1 MNGSQINLQN
11 KSHLRQGGLEMDITM
26 ISNNQYAQEFARN
39 IPWQDILEPFGF
51 GMHKETLNSG
61 ETGITWTYNDGEV
74 SLSLF
79 TCGEIDDA
87 VIFDW
92 DHVGKQTLSK
102 FDAIRRFRCNGNWSW
117 AKAMLLEGI
126 DIGGN
131 AIDKIGRK
139 TWAKFQ
145 QSSNEMSAEVRYVT
159 DALYQARVDDEFF
172 SLAAR
177 DLAKVKF
184 EELKFAQDGTPVEP
198 ISLEEFLSSEMS
210 SNAFVIEDLLVSQGK
225 VFLAAKAKAGKTT
238 LCLALLK
245 SFVTG
250 HDFLGRFKVTK
261 PEGAIG
267 YINMELTDAQM
278 QRWTKRLGIA
288 KESGIHFWNLRGK
301 PNPLR
306 SEASRRLLID
316 QIRSRG
322 VKTLF
327 IDTFAKVFSGNA
339 NDNSEVNRFLVMLDG
354 VLESAG
360 VEQLVMLVHAGHE
373 GKRIRGATA
382 LNDHPDSIWY
392 LTTDEAGNRYFSA
405 IGRDVD
411 VPEGHLSLD
420 MGTYDITYTG
430 EGRSLRKV
438 SSQKELLI
446 SFVESHPG
454 CKAKDIDEVLTGT
467 KESKIR
473 LRSELVKEGLL
484 VTEKGFRNAVNYF
497 LRPSIG

>member
-1 MNGSQINLQN
+1 
-11 KSHLRQGGLEMDITM
+11 MDKPM
-26 ISNNQYAQEFARN
+26 ISNNNYAVEFARR
-39 IPWQDILEPFGF
+39 IPWQDILEPIGF
-51 GMHKETLNSG
+51 TMQKELLNSG
-61 ETGITWTYNDGEV
+61 ETGITWTYNDGED

-79 TCGEIDDA
+79 TCGETDDA

-92 DHVGKQTLSK
+92 NHVGSQTLSK
-102 FDAIRRFRCNGNWSW
+102 LDAIRKFRCNGNWAW
-117 AKAMLLEGI
+117 AKAILLEGI
-126 DIGGN
+126 DMGEN

-145 QSSNEMSAEVRYVT
+145 QSSNEMSPEVRYVS
-159 DALYQARVDDEFF
+159 DALFQARVDDEFTNF
-172 SLAAR
+172 ASR
-177 DLAKVKF
+177 DLAKAKN

-198 ISLEEFLSSEMS
+198 ISLEEFLGRELSA
-210 SNAFVIEDLLVSQGK
+210 NPFVIEDLLVSHGK

-245 SFVTG
+245 SLVLG
-250 HDFLGRFKVTK
+250 SDFLGRFKVTK

-267 YINMELTDAQM
+267 YLNMELTDAQM
-278 QRWTKRLGIA
+278 QRWTKRLGISQD
-288 KESGIHFWNLRGK
+288 SGIFFWNLRGK

-306 SEASRRLLID
+306 SEASRRLLIE

-327 IDTFAKVFSGNA
+327 IDTFAKVFPGNA

-354 VLESAG
+354 VLEAAG
-360 VEQLVMLVHAGHE
+360 VEQLVMLLHAGHE

-392 LTTDEAGNRYFSA
+392 LTTDEVGNRFFSA

-420 MGTYDITYTG
+420 KTTYEIAFTG
-430 EGRSLRKV
+430 EGRSSRKV
-438 SSQKELLI
+438 SGQRETLI

-454 CKAKDIDEVLTGT
+454 CKARDIDEVLSGA
-467 KESKIR
+467 KDSKIK
-473 LRSELVKEGLL
+473 LRSELVKEGVLEI
-484 VTEKGFRNAVNYF
+484 EKGFRNSVNYF
-497 LRPSIG
+497 LKASVR